1 MKSLAKLQLF
11 LEIRKRMK
19 KKLNNKVMDDYH
31 QENATSTR
39 QEIFGSAFLEGPECR
54 PTDC

>member
-1 MKSLAKLQLF
+1 MLVPTTCRGKSLAKLQLF

-31 QENATSTR
+31 Q
-39 QEIFGSAFLEGPECR
+39 
-54 PTDC
+54 